1 MFSVFRNAW
10 KVKDIRS
17 KLIFVLLVL
26 AVYRLGMQILL
37 PGMDYALFEAA
48 KTQAA
53 GGQTLY
59 AMIAGG
65 GTGSIFALGIG
76 PYITASIIMQL
87 LTVAIPS
94 LEQLQKE
101 GAEGRKKINQI
112 SRILAVFFAVI
123 QGAGAVFSLRYYFV
137 YQNMLV
143 YVMATLAMVTGTIF
157 VMWMAELINEKG
169 IGNGSSFIIFSNIL
183 SQLPSGVTTLYNM
196 IQEDFVTGTLT
207 AIALLAI
214 FLVIIVF
221 VVLVQG
227 GERRIPIQYSKT
239 GRGGANTSY
248 IPMKV
253 NIAGVMA
260 IIFAVSLMQFPA
272 MLNQFFQNDMI
283 ATVADFLSLS
293 SFSGAI
299 IYVILIF
306 VFTFFYTSFAIN
318 PTEMAENLKRS
329 ASYIPGI
336 RPGKPTSDY
345 FERTVY
351 RLSWIGASCYA
362 LIALAPILLE
372 FIFKINVGFG
382 GTTLLITT
390 SVCLELTKQLE
401 SQLVMRHYKGFLN

>member
-351 RLSWIGASCYA
+351 RLSWIGATCYA